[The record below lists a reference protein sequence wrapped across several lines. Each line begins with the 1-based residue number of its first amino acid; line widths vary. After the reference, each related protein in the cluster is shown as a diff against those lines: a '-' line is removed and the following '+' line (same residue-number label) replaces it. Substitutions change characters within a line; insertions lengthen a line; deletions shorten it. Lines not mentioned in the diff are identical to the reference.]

1 MVDIDNVLLDESKI
15 IKVCKNTIIIK
26 AIQINNPDGFVVTTK
41 EGRVKGK
48 CGDYLIL
55 GVDGEKYPYRK
66 DIFEK
71 TYDIID

>member
-55 GVDGEKYPYRK
+55 GVDGEKYPCDK